1 MGLLLLCVALSG
13 CYLAHVTNGQVRILW
28 ARRPIPEALADPSL
42 PEDERDRLARV
53 VEVRAFAE
61 TLGLEVDG
69 SYRDYVAWPGDRIVT
84 TVVAT
89 RPREIEPAGFWFPI
103 VGRVPYKGYFDPEL
117 AHDQAETL
125 RADGLDVCEVS
136 VRAYSTLGW
145 FDDPVTGP
153 MLRQP
158 EGDLVE
164 TLLHELVHATAFVS
178 SQPEFNEGVASFI
191 GQEAR
196 VRFYAE
202 HDGVAEAQ
210 SQQARV
216 DLRRRIRNEM
226 LVLRDSIAELYAG
239 PAAANEIDGK
249 RAEFEAATRARV
261 AAFPFE
267 DGRGEEIA
275 TQLRLNDACLALT
288 ATYGGDAHCYEAALE
303 SRGGELAALIAAL
316 RDAAEADDPRAALIG
331 ACATLEAPT
340 DDPRASD

>member
-1 MGLLLLCVALSG
+1 LLLCLALPG
-13 CYLAHVTNGQVRILW
+13 CYLAHLTNGQVRILW
-28 ARRPIPEALADPSL
+28 ARRPIPEVLVDPTLS
-42 PEDERDRLARV
+42 EDERTRLQRV
-53 VEVRAFAE
+53 LEVRAFAE

-69 SYRDYVAWPGDRIVT
+69 SYRHYVAWPGDRIVT
-84 TVVAT
+84 SVVAT

-103 VGRVPYKGYFDPEL
+103 VGRVPYKGYFDPAL
-117 AHDQAETL
+117 ANDQALAL

-202 HDGVAEAQ
+202 QEGDTEAA
-210 SQQARV
+210 SQRERV
-216 DLRRRIRNEM
+216 GLRRQIRSEM
-226 LVLRDSIAELYAG
+226 LVLRDDIAALYASDASG
-239 PAAANEIDGK
+239 GEIAAQ
-249 RAEFEAATRARV
+249 RAALEAATRTRIATL
-261 AAFPFE
+261 PFE
-267 DGRGEEIA
+267 NGRAETYA
-275 TQLRLNDACLALT
+275 DQVRLNDACLALT

-303 SRGGELAALIAAL
+303 DRGGALESLVAAL
-316 RDAAEADDPRAALIG
+316 RDAAETDDPRAALFG
-331 ACATLEAPT
+331 TCATLDSVETGPP
-340 DDPRASD
+340 DPVPE